1 MASHGSEAWKDVLS
15 ADQRLALLLLPL
27 LPLPLLRTPSGRGRT
42 SATAVAEPVVVGARL
57 SMPERQRRRSFFF
70 ALGMSTMGCVPV
82 RLCTVVIIPL
92 SMPSFSWMTWMGLGL
107 GLGLGIGFRPGK
119 MGTP

>member
-1 MASHGSEAWKDVLS
+1 MASHGSEAWKDVSS
-15 ADQRLALLLLPL
+15 ADQRLALLPLPLLPQ

-82 RLCTVVIIPL
+82 RLCTVVI
-92 SMPSFSWMTWMGLGL
+92 MPGQGWGWG
-107 GLGLGIGFRPGK
+107 
-119 MGTP
+119 

>member
-1 MASHGSEAWKDVLS
+1 MTSHGSEAWKDVLS
-15 ADQRLALLLLPL
+15 ADQRLAL

-82 RLCTVVIIPL
+82 RLCTVVI
-92 SMPSFSWMTWMGLGL
+92 MPGQGWG
-107 GLGLGIGFRPGK
+107 
-119 MGTP
+119 

>member
-1 MASHGSEAWKDVLS
+1 MEDVS
-15 ADQRLALLLLPL
+15 GADQRLAL

-82 RLCTVVIIPL
+82 RLCTVVIMPL

-107 GLGLGIGFRPGK
+107 GLGLGLG
-119 MGTP
+119 

>member
-1 MASHGSEAWKDVLS
+1 MASHGSNAWKDVLS
-15 ADQRLALLLLPL
+15 ADQRLALLLLLLL
-27 LPLPLLRTPSGRGRT
+27 LPLLPLLRTSSGRGLT

-82 RLCTVVIIPL
+82 RLCTVVI
-92 SMPSFSWMTWMGLGL
+92 MPGQGWGWG
-107 GLGLGIGFRPGK
+107 
-119 MGTP
+119 